1 MSYGWL
7 WHCLTHRQPK
17 PPSFQQTTAAK
28 LASGRCINL
37 FQNSGFL
44 REGIAGPGGLQRG
57 QKKGEHCGFFYG
69 KNDDINWYDIT
80 HWIWGFSGKQCSDKC
95 RQIQRCIFLGTQ
107 SLLFPRKFS
116 ASGDVTMDW
125 AEEKFTAEN
134 VTILPSKSR
143 GSSNCSLKRNMGSTE
158 PDNKRQWVF
167 FLCWDR
173 YMIKIQNP
181 WVRICYIL
189 MF

>member
-1 MSYGWL
+1 MALSYP
-7 WHCLTHRQPK
+7 QAA
-17 PPSFQQTTAAK
+17 QTTK
-28 LASGRCINL
+28 FPTNHGCETGLWPL
-37 FQNSGFL
+37 HKFVPKF
-44 REGIAGPGGLQRG
+44 GIPSRRNCGARWATKRS
-57 QKKGEHCGFFYG
+57 KKGGALRFFYG

-107 SLLFPRKFS
+107 SLLFPIKFS

-181 WVRICYIL
+181 WVMICTYWCSNNNK
-189 MF
+189 